1 VALVSAA
8 AHADTPPNAWD
19 AARDPGARQ
28 RWTLHV
34 RVERLLAPVRSEDDG
49 GPVPRVDRELRHEA
63 ARAMLEEAD
72 AAHSPDVRLRFDL
85 GRVYYELADD
95 QGGRADLYRK
105 AIDVLAP
112 AVDAAPDEPAA
123 TEALSVLVY
132 AYAKTNHPREELA
145 TWRRYIPRLVDDRG
159 RVVAMMNM
167 GEAEMR
173 LGHVDDATA
182 TFREVLRLCG
192 ELPNTSSA
200 GSTYALTLF
209 DLAVA
214 LDRSG
219 DARSALDTA
228 ARASHMNVID
238 STGTP
243 TDGASLLAQDPNVFF
258 VPEWERE
265 WYLALVAGAAA
276 REAKDARRAAA
287 LWTAAEDHWDR
298 YIERA
303 SAAGGNDASARPQGA
318 DAHADASARPQGA
331 DAHADASARPQGAD
345 AHSDIWLSIA
355 KVRRERTHTERVAA
369 VARAAKLGELP
380 GRRLRPWNDG
390 R

>member
-1 VALVSAA
+1 VEGGLAPKPTKLPAFASSSSALFGILFVSAIA
-8 AHADTPPNAWD
+8 RADTPPNTWD
-19 AARDPGARQ
+19 LARDPAEHAR
-28 RWTLHV
+28 WALHV
-34 RVERLLAPVRSEDDG
+34 RVERLLAPVRGDDDSA
-49 GPVPRVDRELRHEA
+49 PDPRLDRELRREA

-72 AAHSPDVRLRFDL
+72 AVHSPDVRLRFDL
-85 GRVYYELADD
+85 GRVYKELADD
-95 QGGRADLYRK
+95 QDRLDLYQK

-112 AVDAAPDEPAA
+112 AIDSAPAEPAT
-123 TEALSVLVY
+123 TEALSDLVY

-145 TWRRYIPRLVDDRG
+145 TWRRYIPRLTDDRG

-219 DARSALDTA
+219 DARSALDTT
-228 ARASHMNVID
+228 ARASHINVID
-238 STGTP
+238 SRGMP
-243 TDGASLLAQDPNVFF
+243 TDGATLLAHDPSVFF

-276 REAKDARRAAA
+276 REAKDARQAAS

-298 YIERA
+298 YVDQA
-303 SAAGGNDASARPQGA
+303 SAAPAGNDG
-318 DAHADASARPQGA
+318 
-331 DAHADASARPQGAD
+331 
-345 AHSDIWLSIA
+345 WLSIA
-355 KVRRERTHTERVAA
+355 KLRRQRTHTERVAA
-369 VARAAKLGELP
+369 EARAAKLRELP
-380 GRRLRPWNDG
+380 GRQPRPWNDG

>member
-1 VALVSAA
+1 MRGGALFPLLVAFVLAPAA
-8 AHADTPPNAWD
+8 AFADTPPTAWD
-19 AARDPGARQ
+19 AARDPLVRE
-28 RWTLHV
+28 RWALHV
-34 RVERLLAPVRSEDDG
+34 RVERLLAPARGDDDT
-49 GPVPRVDRELRHEA
+49 PPDPRLDRELRHEA

-85 GRVYYELADD
+85 GRVYYELGED
-95 QGGRADLYRK
+95 QGGRVDLFRK

-112 AVDAAPDEPAA
+112 AVDAAPDEPGA
-123 TEALSVLVY
+123 TEALQTLVY
-132 AYAKTNHPREELA
+132 AYAKTNRPREELA

-159 RVVAMMNM
+159 RVVSMMNM

-173 LGHVDDATA
+173 LGHVEDATA
-182 TFREVLRLCG
+182 TFREVIRLCG
-192 ELPNTSSA
+192 ELPNTPSA

-228 ARASHMNVID
+228 ARASRMNVID
-238 STGTP
+238 SRGIP
-243 TDGASLLAQDPNVFF
+243 TDGATLIAQDPNVFF

-276 REAKDARRAAA
+276 REAKDARRAAF
-287 LWTAAEDHWDR
+287 LWRSAEDHWDR
-298 YIERA
+298 YVDRA
-303 SAAGGNDASARPQGA
+303 SAAGGKDA
-318 DAHADASARPQGA
+318 
-331 DAHADASARPQGAD
+331 
-345 AHSDIWLSIA
+345 WLAIA
-355 KVRRERTHTERVAA
+355 KLRLERTHTERVAA
-369 VARAAKLGELP
+369 DARAGKVRELP
-380 GRRLRPWNDG
+380 GRRIGPWNGG